1 MNAHYG
7 MRWIYSPA
15 PSHLNLDE
23 IETDP
28 NAPTVGEIIDR
39 NKPKK
44 AKAPVKLSAEQSEKL
59 DRIDQNVKRLTL
71 IAERLNSPRP
81 CDDPRQLRQALICEC
96 EELLHA
102 RKEIALQRNAAEL
115 REIREQ
121 QVELN
126 ALRLLIN

>member
-28 NAPTVGEIIDR
+28 NSPTVGEIIDR
-39 NKPKK
+39 DKPK
-44 AKAPVKLSAEQSEKL
+44 AKEAVKLSAEQSEKL

-81 CDDPRQLRQALICEC
+81 CDDPRQLRQALIFEC
-96 EELLHA
+96 QELLHA
-102 RKEIALQRNAAEL
+102 RKEIVLQRNAAEL

-121 QVELN
+121 QAELN